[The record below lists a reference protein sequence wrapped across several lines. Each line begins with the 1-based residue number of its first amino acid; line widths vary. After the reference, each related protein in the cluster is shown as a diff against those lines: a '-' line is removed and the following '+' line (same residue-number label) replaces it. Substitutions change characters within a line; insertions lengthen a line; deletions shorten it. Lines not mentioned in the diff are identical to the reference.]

1 MSLSSRDAGEDQENE
16 EERCK
21 SRKDRVGCSD
31 CMACDASAF
40 RLAATIGKNQSP
52 TVRCDKVA
60 SALGRSEPTDNDP
73 PLRQARRM
81 GQFKWRA
88 GSEPI

>member
-31 CMACDASAF
+31 CVACDASAATV
-40 RLAATIGKNQSP
+40 AATIGKNQRPAVS
-52 TVRCDKVA
+52 CDK
-60 SALGRSEPTDNDP
+60 
-73 PLRQARRM
+73 
-81 GQFKWRA
+81 
-88 GSEPI
+88 I